1 MPESR
6 NRDLATSLGQAV
18 KNNTITS
25 TGSLAVVGLTAYD
38 SAGLLPSSYDSNNA
52 GTLGFA
58 EDSDKLYI
66 HTGQGWFNIA
76 IINTTPI
83 FTASPSGSYALET
96 DATAYKNGTATVI
109 TLAARDSE
117 GFPVTFS
124 ATGNSAF
131 NNIAYVEKDSANGF
145 IFTVEPKSQDSV
157 GEATPADGT
166 LTFSVTDGINTASA
180 SSTFSLRFD
189 TTIANSQST
198 SFFLR
203 ANGTT
208 LCLRIL
214 SSSSES

>member
-6 NRDLATSLGQAV
+6 NRDIATSLGQAV

-38 SAGLLPSSYDSNNA
+38 SAGLLPSSYDSANA

-83 FTASPSGSYALET
+83 FTASPSASYDLAS

-124 ATGNSAF
+124 ATGNSAL
-131 NNIAYVEKDSANGF
+131 I
-145 IFTVEPKSQDSV
+145 T
-157 GEATPADGT
+157 
-166 LTFSVTDGINTASA
+166 
-180 SSTFSLRFD
+180 
-189 TTIANSQST
+189 
-198 SFFLR
+198 
-203 ANGTT
+203 
-208 LCLRIL
+208 
-214 SSSSES
+214 

>member
-83 FTASPSGSYALET
+83 LTASPSASYELAT

-131 NNIAYVEKDSANGF
+131 NNIAHVDKDSANGF
-145 IFTVEPKSQDSV
+145 ISV
-157 GEATPADGT
+157 SYTH
-166 LTFSVTDGINTASA
+166 
-180 SSTFSLRFD
+180 LRSPRD
-189 TTIANSQST
+189 
-198 SFFLR
+198 R
-203 ANGTT
+203 G
-208 LCLRIL
+208 
-214 SSSSES
+214 